1 MKREIGGAGLGEE
14 PNVPAELF
22 NMHKAVFT
30 KEAVDDLGELIAA
43 NLDAF
48 IFADKPLLTPD
59 PLQ

>member
-1 MKREIGGAGLGEE
+1 MLVSMYFGEE